1 MKHIKLFEEFLIE
14 KKPKGAPDFYQSD
27 APEAEGRFK
36 DLSPK
41 DLAAWLIKT
50 RKKDLKRIS
59 GSLTQQVVFNRNE
72 DPKYADKMER
82 TRKEVYKQLGRQDL
96 LDQMD
101 ESIISEGIIK
111 VDLNRIMTKIMGAIE
126 FKTDPKLRKEILSAI
141 KDDVKEII
149 SNNKK
154 YEIFEADMN
163 MLSIDEKYKYVPEFD
178 NKGYKEAQELISSLR
193 SKVYKKMS
201 DVELEEFTRAM
212 VDHFNIDI
220 PSHLHK

>member
-72 DPKYADKMER
+72 DPKYAEKMER

-96 LDQMD
+96 LDAMK
-101 ESIISEGIIK
+101 ES
-111 VDLNRIMTKIMGAIE
+111 VL
-126 FKTDPKLRKEILSAI
+126 
-141 KDDVKEII
+141 
-149 SNNKK
+149 
-154 YEIFEADMN
+154 
-163 MLSIDEKYKYVPEFD
+163 EKYKYVPEFD

-201 DVELEEFTRAM
+201 DLELEEFTRAM